1 MKRFLSNSCL
11 LERSLS
17 NPFVSKVYSP
27 LTARSGAGLALS
39 VGLGLFCL
47 GLATQP
53 VFAQSKI
60 SPSTL
65 PAQGATPSTAPS
77 VAAPPPVPALSPATQ
92 GPSASPAPLPEAL
105 AVRVLLMPDVETVL
119 VAQMVGRITALNAS
133 LGSRVTAGQV
143 VVSLDC
149 SESTAKLKMSEAEL
163 ASARDSYDNKLRL
176 KGLDAAGD
184 VEVSLAASQVDRAKG
199 QIEMTTAQIQACTV
213 LAPFS
218 GSVSKLYVKPHQ
230 GVNLGQQLFEMVSD
244 GAPRL
249 RLNVP
254 SKWMRALKT
263 GTGFNIAIEET
274 GKSYRANVSAINTR
288 VDPVAQT
295 IEIEGRVVGK
305 APGLLPGM
313 SGLARFS
320 GMPAL

>member
-1 MKRFLSNSCL
+1 MKRIKTDLRFAALA
-11 LERSLS
+11 SL
-17 NPFVSKVYSP
+17 V
-27 LTARSGAGLALS
+27 A
-39 VGLGLFCL
+39 LGLNVQM
-47 GLATQP
+47 AA
-53 VFAQSKI
+53 AQVVVTK
-60 SPSTL
+60 PGNAAAV
-65 PAQGATPSTAPS
+65 PATPTAPAGTQS
-77 VAAPPPVPALSPATQ
+77 AGAFPSPGAPMPPL
-92 GPSASPAPLPEAL
+92 APLPAPEIPG
-105 AVRVLLMPDVETVL
+105 VRVLLMPDVETVL

-133 LGSRVTAGQV
+133 LGSRVTQGQV
-143 VVSLDC
+143 VVKFDC
-149 SESTAKLKMSEAEL
+149 SENTAKLKMSEAEL

-184 VEVSLAASQVDRAKG
+184 VEVALAASQVDRAKG
-199 QIEMTTAQIQACTV
+199 QIEMTSAQIQACTV

-218 GSVSKLYVKPHQ
+218 GSVSKLNVKPHQ
-230 GVNLGQQLFEMVSD
+230 GVNLGQQLFELVSD

-254 SKWMRALKT
+254 SKWMRSLKV
-263 GTGFNIAIEET
+263 GSSFSLAIEET

-313 SGLARFS
+313 SGLARFA
-320 GMPAL
+320 GMPAP